1 MIVFHLTRNNISHL
15 TVWFVCI
22 NSHSDP
28 VCMARDEGAKEGK
41 EASTSG

>member
-1 MIVFHLTRNNISHL
+1 MVKLSNL
-15 TVWFVCI
+15 VVWCVCI

-28 VCMARDEGAKEGK
+28 VGMARDEGAKEGE